1 MDNKQNSRA
10 KALILKVHPPMIE
23 TKDVMYNFS
32 GKIVTAGVLL
42 VKSSTQQNIVASSS
56 LCRDE
61 NLTSWH
67 VPPSCLGEIF
77 YMSGYWEWV
86 EDVLAPQQGGFEP
99 QQNL

>member
-1 MDNKQNSRA
+1 
-10 KALILKVHPPMIE
+10 
-23 TKDVMYNFS
+23 MYNFS
-32 GKIVTAGVLL
+32 GKVVTAKVLL
-42 VKSSTQQNIVASSS
+42 MKSSTHQNIVASSS

-61 NLTSWH
+61 NLTNWH
-67 VPPSCLGEIF
+67 VPPSSLGEVC